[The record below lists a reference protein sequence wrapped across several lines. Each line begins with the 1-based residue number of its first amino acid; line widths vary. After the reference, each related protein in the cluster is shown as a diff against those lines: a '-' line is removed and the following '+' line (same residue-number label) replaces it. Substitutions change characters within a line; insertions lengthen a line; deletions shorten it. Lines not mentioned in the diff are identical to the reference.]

1 MTAVEW
7 LVQQT
12 PNIHW
17 EDGYWADL
25 FERAKEMEKEQ
36 QGYTKADMHSA
47 WNSSE
52 QNMRFQFGS
61 SAYKNITFE
70 RWLLNFNEE

>member
-1 MTAVEW
+1 
-7 LVQQT
+7 
-12 PNIHW
+12 
-17 EDGYWADL
+17 
-25 FERAKEMEKEQ
+25 MEKEQ